1 MQGEA
6 DPLRRLRKRP
16 PPSSIGHERPCRAE
30 CRELMALA
38 DAITKIR
45 PAFVPVFAD
54 WRREAEALQAAPDL
68 ETLAGEA
75 RLETLSMALR
85 RCWMGLAH
93 SFADRPMKSP
103 PHLEDVPL
111 PFGVDLKNYIYE
123 RVAQPFGLEHRC
135 QSRYRPVPGWE
146 SRFCLFGSAMGAL
159 TILLQVLPR
168 FLSAPGEVPRWDSF
182 IGYYET
188 ERLLRLHDRRGV
200 FCRRFR
206 KPDEIFERVANG
218 KTDILLVEPSMYDWN
233 QTVLD
238 PEILVRA
245 ILKRPQG
252 RPLALALD
260 TSLLGP
266 VFRMDDLLAALAP
279 SCPLLAIELRSGLKL
294 DQEGL
299 ELSNVGI
306 TRLFTRE
313 GPPTG
318 IHGVEK
324 WQRHLRSARKIF
336 GNALS
341 LDEMTL
347 LDLPWFSDPERLDAY
362 AAPIFVNNARLAAA
376 LAKVDGLFSRIA
388 HPSLS
393 KLSGWQWAESPF
405 VIAHLRD
412 REDRQANRDLLEAVI
427 HQEILRR
434 GLTACLGSSFGFRH
448 HRFEI
453 VIPEGYERPDGS
465 SRSFLKVAMGHRQG
479 PSGDGLIKLLCDV
492 AKHADF
498 AALRQAY
505 PDVKPLRQKEN

>member
-1 MQGEA
+1 
-6 DPLRRLRKRP
+6 
-16 PPSSIGHERPCRAE
+16 
-30 CRELMALA
+30 MALV

-45 PAFVPVFAD
+45 PAFVPVFTD
-54 WRREAEALQAAPDL
+54 WRRDAEILLAAADL

-75 RLETLSMALR
+75 RLETLSMDLR
-85 RCWMGLAH
+85 RCWMRLAH
-93 SFADRPMKSP
+93 GFSDRPMKSP
-103 PHLEDVPL
+103 PHLDDVPL
-111 PFGVDLKNYIYE
+111 PFGADLKNYIYE
-123 RVAQPFGLEHRC
+123 RVAPPNRLEHRC

-168 FLSAPGEVPRWDSF
+168 FLSAAGEVPRWDSF

-200 FCRRFR
+200 FCRRFK
-206 KPDEIFERVANG
+206 KPDEMFERVANG

-238 PEILVRA
+238 PESLVRA
-245 ILKRPQG
+245 VLRRPLD
-252 RPLALALD
+252 RPLALVLD

-266 VFRMDDLLAALAP
+266 VFRMEDLLAALAS

-313 GPPTG
+313 GPPAG
-318 IHGVEK
+318 MHGVEK
-324 WQRHLRSARKIF
+324 WHRHLRSARKIF

-362 AAPIFVNNARLAAA
+362 TAPVFANNARLASA
-376 LAKVDGLFSRIA
+376 LAEVGGLFSRIA

-393 KLSGWQWAESPF
+393 RLSGWQWAESPF
-405 VIAHLRD
+405 VIAHLHS
-412 REDRQANRDLLEAVI
+412 REDRQVNRDLLEAVI
-427 HQEILRR
+427 HFEIHRR
-434 GLTACLGSSFGFRH
+434 GLTAFLGSSFGFRH
-448 HRFEI
+448 HRYEI

-479 PSGDGLIKLLCDV
+479 PSCDGFIRLLCDV

-498 AALRQAY
+498 AALRKSY
-505 PDVKPLRQKEN
+505 PDVRPLREAQT